1 MAHKKPPPLLS
12 VRGLK
17 VTFGRGRS
25 PVTAVSNL
33 DMDVHRGETVAIVG
47 ESGSG
52 KSVTALAIMRLI
64 EFCGGVIAKG
74 SVNLLRRSGK
84 VEDICRLDDER
95 ARRLRGDEIAMV
107 FQEPMTSLNPVF
119 TIGEQLVEAI
129 VTHQDIPRG
138 KARITALEMLE
149 KVRIPDAKRL
159 YRSYP
164 HHLSGGMRQRAMIA
178 MALTCRPQLLIA
190 DEPTTALDVTIQ
202 AQILRLI
209 HDLQAENAMSV
220 LLITHDMGV
229 VAEIADRVV
238 VMYRGKKVEEGDV
251 KPVLSNPQHAY
262 TRGLLQA
269 VPRLGSM
276 EGRDRPARFAVPGGV
291 AVKDSVALTAS
302 IDYGKPPLLSV
313 RDLTCAFDVGHK
325 VFGKVTKRV
334 HAVEGVDLDIWAGET
349 LGMVGESGCGKST
362 VGRAILQLV
371 KSRSSRLMFDG
382 QNMQAISKTDLRR
395 LRRHIQFIFQDPY
408 ASLNPRLTVGYSVC
422 EPMLIHRLESP
433 KTAMDKAVWLLEQ
446 VGLSAEHAKRYPH
459 AFSGG
464 QRQRIAIARALGTD
478 PKLIVADEVVSALD
492 ASIQA
497 RIINLMMDLQE
508 KFALAWLFIS
518 HDMAVVERVSHRVAV
533 LYLGQI
539 VEIGSRRTVFENPV
553 HSYTRRLM
561 NAAPVLDTDIR
572 IENRPLIAGEVP
584 SPVRCVNDP
593 PKRLT
598 LREISP
604 GHRVVLQ

>member
-1 MAHKKPPPLLS
+1 MAAKNRLPLLS

-17 VTFGRGRS
+17 VIFGRGRS
-25 PVTAVSNL
+25 LVTAVSNL
-33 DMDVHRGETVAIVG
+33 DVDVHKGETVVIVG

-64 EFCGGVIAKG
+64 EFGGGVIAKG
-74 SVNLLRRSGK
+74 SVNLLRRNGR
-84 VEDICRLDDER
+84 VEDVLQLDGEH
-95 ARRLRGDEIAMV
+95 ARRLRGDEIAMI

-119 TIGEQLVEAI
+119 TIGEQLIEAI
-129 VTHQDIPRG
+129 VTHQDAPRG
-138 KARITALEMLE
+138 KARTTALELLE

-164 HHLSGGMRQRAMIA
+164 HHLSGGMRQRVMIA
-178 MALTCRPQLLIA
+178 MALSCRPQLLIA

-229 VAEIADRVV
+229 VAEIADRVI
-238 VMYRGKKVEEGDV
+238 VMYRGEKVEEGDV
-251 KPVLSNPQHAY
+251 KSVLSDPQHAY
-262 TRGLLQA
+262 TRALLQA
-269 VPRLGSM
+269 APRLGACK
-276 EGRDRPARFAVPGGV
+276 GRDSPARFAVAGR
-291 AVKDSVALTAS
+291 VALKDGAARAVP
-302 IDYGKPPLLSV
+302 IDYDKPPVLSV
-313 RDLTCAFDVGHK
+313 RELTARFDVGQGF
-325 VFGKVTKRV
+325 FGKVTKRV

-349 LGMVGESGCGKST
+349 LGLVGESGCGKST
-362 VGRAILQLV
+362 AGRAILQLV

-382 QNMQAISKTDLRR
+382 QDMRAISKPDLRS

-408 ASLNPRLTVGYSVC
+408 ASLNPRLTVGYSIC

-446 VGLSAEHAKRYPH
+446 VGLRPEHAKRYPH

-464 QRQRIAIARALGTD
+464 QRQRIAIARALGTN
-478 PKLIVADEVVSALD
+478 PKLIIADEVVSALD
-492 ASIQA
+492 VSVQA
-497 RIINLMMDLQE
+497 RIVDLMMDLQE

-572 IENRPLIAGEVP
+572 IENRPLMTGEIP

-604 GHRVVLQ
+604 GHRVALQ